1 MSSKRFRRAR
11 SVAKRSALGA
21 TDSKDAL
28 SVRETELSTLRRIG
42 GPEEQIL
49 KVQTNLATTYV
60 NIGRLEEASQMDRD
74 VYCGNVK
81 LFGEED
87 YDTLLAA
94 SNYASSL
101 KFLEHFEE
109 ARSVLRK
116 VMPVARRVLG
126 KSDQLTLKMSW
137 IYGQVL
143 YKDTDATLADI
154 REAVTMLEDVGRIAQ
169 RVLGGGHP
177 TTEGIERRLRDARDA
192 LYARGLP

>member
-1 MSSKRFRRAR
+1 MYRCVYS
-11 SVAKRSALGA
+11 
-21 TDSKDAL
+21 
-28 SVRETELSTLRRIG
+28 
-42 GPEEQIL
+42 
-49 KVQTNLATTYV
+49 
-60 NIGRLEEASQMDRD
+60 GRL
-74 VYCGNVK
+74 K
-81 LFGEED
+81 LLGEEHRA
-87 YDTLLAA
+87 TLLAA
-94 SNYASSL
+94 ANYTVSL
-101 KFLEHFEE
+101 KALEHFEE

-126 KSDQLTLKMSW
+126 MSDQLTLKMSW

-143 YKDTDATLADI
+143 YKDTDATIADL

>member
-1 MSSKRFRRAR
+1 
-11 SVAKRSALGA
+11 
-21 TDSKDAL
+21 
-28 SVRETELSTLRRIG
+28 
-42 GPEEQIL
+42 
-49 KVQTNLATTYV
+49 
-60 NIGRLEEASQMDRD
+60 MDRD

-126 KSDQLTLKMSW
+126 MSDQLTLKTRWVYTMA
-137 IYGQVL
+137 L
-143 YKDTDATLADI
+143 YKDDSASLDHL
-154 REAVTMLEDVGRIAQ
+154 REAVTMYEDNARIAR
-169 RVLGGGHP
+169 RVYGGAHP
-177 TTEGIERRLRDARDA
+177 LVVDIEHGLRCARAALRARETPSSGDA
-192 LYARGLP
+192 